1 MPGQGESVRTE
12 PEQAPTPPAA
22 VPTRPP
28 GVVAAPLAEQVF
40 DTLRGWIVN
49 GQLPPGRRLAVR
61 ELSEMVGTSAMPV
74 REAVRGL
81 VEAGLAV
88 HEPYKG
94 ARVRGLDVG
103 ELEHAYDV
111 RILLEGES
119 ARLGAVAA
127 GPDVVARM
135 QEHWLLLEEAARVG
149 DVTEALR
156 RDELLLDELYTA
168 TGNDVLSEIIH
179 GLWDRCRPYKVL
191 WASDAASRGDV
202 HIWHY
207 KPELIAA
214 VDVNDGAA
222 AEQVLRRS
230 YTAAKSSLRA
240 LLTRVSR

>member
-1 MPGQGESVRTE
+1 MGSQQPG
-12 PEQAPTPPAA
+12 A
-22 VPTRPP
+22 
-28 GVVAAPLAEQVF
+28 VVAAPLAEQVF

-49 GQLPPGRRLAVR
+49 GQLPAGHRLGVR

-127 GPDVVARM
+127 GPEVVERM
-135 QEHWLLLEEAARVG
+135 REHWVALEEAARAG
-149 DVTEALR
+149 DVTEALQ
-156 RDELLLDELYTA
+156 RDELLLDALYTA
-168 TGNDVLSEIIH
+168 TGNDILCDIIH
-179 GLWDRCRPYKVL
+179 GLWDRCRPYKML
-191 WASDAASRGDV
+191 WVSDAAQRGDV
-202 HIWHY
+202 HIWQY
-207 KPELIAA
+207 KPALIAA
-214 VDVNDGAA
+214 VEAGDGVE
-222 AEQVLRRS
+222 AEQVLKRS

-240 LLTRVSR
+240 LLTSTSR

>member
-1 MPGQGESVRTE
+1 
-12 PEQAPTPPAA
+12 
-22 VPTRPP
+22 
-28 GVVAAPLAEQVF
+28 VAAPLADQVF

-49 GQLPPGRRLAVR
+49 GQLPPGHRLGVR

-81 VEAGLAV
+81 VEAGLAI

-119 ARLGAVAA
+119 ARLGALTAE
-127 GPDVVARM
+127 PVVAERM
-135 QEHWLLLEEAARVG
+135 REHWVVLQEAARDG

-156 RDELLLDELYTA
+156 RDELLLDALYVA
-168 TGNDVLSEIIH
+168 TGNDILCDIIH
-179 GLWDRCRPYKVL
+179 GLWDRCRPYKML
-191 WASDAASRGDV
+191 WVSDAAQRGDID
-202 HIWHY
+202 IWHY

-214 VDVNDGAA
+214 VEVNDGAE
-222 AEQVLRRS
+222 AERILRRS

-240 LLTRVSR
+240 LLTSTSR